1 MNELLVD
8 HPAPYVRRLLINR
21 PDARNAI
28 NAAVRDSLFSALT
41 AARDDDA
48 IRAIIIGGAGGFFC
62 AGGDLPSMVGM
73 VREAARDRMAD
84 GHRIVALLWTF
95 PKPVIA
101 AVERAAAGAGAGIAL
116 LADRVVMGQAAN
128 MLFPFLRLGLVPD
141 WGLIQTVCLRA
152 GQARA
157 SQIFLDGKPVNA
169 EAAVAAG
176 LADLAIE
183 DDAVMTRAIEESER
197 LAALPQQ
204 AFARLKIL
212 LRQNS
217 GTDPLNLAKEAEAQV
232 ACLTGP
238 EFVEGY
244 AAFKEKRSPD
254 FRKKAE

>member
-128 MLFPFLRLGLVPD
+128 LLFPFLRLGLVPD

-157 SQIFLDGKPVNA
+157 SQIFLDGKP
-169 EAAVAAG
+169 
-176 LADLAIE
+176 DLAIE
-183 DDAVMTRAIEESER
+183 DDAVMPRAIEESER